1 MTKEGLEN
9 DKGCFLYHEY
19 LYGNEAELYAF
30 YRLPKALIENKL
42 YVGMSAEAKL
52 LYSLFL
58 DRAALSASNNW
69 KDEQGRVYIIFQVE
83 EIMRVMGCGNQKA
96 AKILV
101 ELEHRYGLIERK
113 KQGFC
118 KPNII
123 YVKSVTSVVLN
134 SHLHTCEN
142 HISGSVKITS
152 PEVLKSHTNNT
163 NYNNTNINNTNP
175 TTSEMVEDMFEQRNK
190 YEKYFTD
197 NLSMEKLIDEF
208 PDKKE
213 ILREI
218 VEVILETMC
227 SSCKTIR
234 IAKEDK
240 PRDVVCSRFMKLEAE
255 HIRYVLDALENATS
269 IHNTKQYILTT
280 LYNASMTMNSH
291 ISLQISAKQKK
302 EESPIAKARF
312 GYFSP
317 DTKNEEL
324 LKKILEEL

>member
-9 DKGCFLYHEY
+9 DKGCCLYHEY

-58 DRAALSASNNW
+58 DRAALSAINNW
-69 KDEQGRVYIIFQVE
+69 KDDQGRIYIIFQVE

-240 PRDVVCSRFMKLEAE
+240 PREVVHSRFMKLEAE
-255 HIRYVLDALENATS
+255 HIRYVLEVLENS
-269 IHNTKQYILTT
+269 SNIRNMKQYILTT
-280 LYNASMTMNSH
+280 LYNASMTINNYITSKNNG
-291 ISLQISAKQKK
+291 SCEK
-302 EESPIAKARF
+302 EEIKALKDHF
-312 GYFSP
+312 GYFGP
-317 DTKNEEL
+317 ETNNREL
-324 LKKILEEL
+324 LNAILGYL

>member
-9 DKGCFLYHEY
+9 DKGCCLYHEY
-19 LYGNEAELYAF
+19 LYGNETELYAF

-69 KDEQGRVYIIFQVE
+69 RDEQGRIYIIFQVE

-96 AKILV
+96 AKILM
-101 ELEHRYGLIERK
+101 ELEQGYGLIERK

-134 SHLHTCEN
+134 SHVHTCEN

-163 NYNNTNINNTNP
+163 NYNNTDNNNTNHI
-175 TTSEMVEDMFEQRNK
+175 THESDDENMEKRIALK
-190 YEKYFTD
+190 KYFWET
-197 NLSMEKLIDEF
+197 LSVEKLIEEY
-208 PDKKE
+208 PTRKE
-213 ILREI
+213 ILNEI
-218 VEVILETMC
+218 VEVILDTVC
-227 SSCKTIR
+227 SNQKTIYV
-234 IAKEDK
+234 AKH
-240 PRDVVCSRFMKLEAE
+240 FILMK
-255 HIRYVLDALENATS
+255 
-269 IHNTKQYILTT
+269 
-280 LYNASMTMNSH
+280 
-291 ISLQISAKQKK
+291 
-302 EESPIAKARF
+302 
-312 GYFSP
+312 
-317 DTKNEEL
+317 
-324 LKKILEEL
+324 